1 MSILPA
7 LPQMICFGDSLTQ
20 RGWSYDG
27 GWLAILADNF
37 VRRID
42 IIGRGYSGYNT
53 RMCRQILPD
62 LYPDRASV
70 ALCRMFII
78 FLGANDASK
87 AEQHVP
93 VDEYKENL
101 KTMVSYLNGLGIPKD
116 HIMLISLPPVD
127 EARWGSRHI
136 AEGTPLDRELK
147 NCPVYA
153 AACEEV
159 AVNQGLPCV
168 NLFKA
173 MIAQN
178 DWIQFF
184 NDGLHF
190 SRRGSEFLAQIL
202 ISILNDVLSD
212 CPVRLPDWRIVNK
225 ANPTMS
231 FQQYKDEWL
240 KT

>member
-1 MSILPA
+1 MLPFGQGQVIS
-7 LPQMICFGDSLTQ
+7 PMINS
-20 RGWSYDG
+20 R
-27 GWLAILADNF
+27 
-37 VRRID
+37 VD

-78 FLGANDASK
+78 FLGANDASN

-93 VDEYKENL
+93 VNEYKENL
-101 KTMVSYLNGLGIPKD
+101 KTMELGIPKD
-116 HIMLISLPPVD
+116 HIMLISLPPLD

-147 NCPVYA
+147 NCPFYA

-159 AVNQGLPCV
+159 AVNEGLPYV

-173 MIAQN
+173 MFAQN
-178 DWIQFF
+178 
-184 NDGLHF
+184 
-190 SRRGSEFLAQIL
+190 
-202 ISILNDVLSD
+202 
-212 CPVRLPDWRIVNK
+212 VRHLLTAR
-225 ANPTMS
+225 
-231 FQQYKDEWL
+231 
-240 KT
+240 